1 MKKFK
6 IIFILLIIFSI
17 NYGQDRYL
25 LKFDKKSK
33 IQLRELKQ
41 IIQNNISNNVVNNV
55 NKQLIEFKFNKHLSD
70 YGKYFFLETN
80 KNINL
85 SEIEHSLSK
94 NTELLSVEKL
104 TEFQTHEIIPNDIEY
119 INQWGLE
126 KAKFHLAWEH
136 EVGNND
142 IKIGLVDTGIDYL
155 HEDLQNCI
163 DYNYGEFG
171 IDINGNNKESNG
183 IDDDNN
189 GFIDDYLGWNFVD
202 NSLNG
207 SNPTDDQGH
216 GTSVAGVIGASS
228 NNGIGITGINWNS
241 KIIIAKAFNK
251 YGYGKEEDVSAALL
265 YSFIRGARIINM
277 SFGDVSY
284 SILFKD
290 VIDFLINNNVLLVAS
305 AGNSGSDN
313 PHYPSAFPFVISV
326 GASDINDNLSSFSN
340 FGNTIDLL
348 APGSEILTTSIQD
361 DVKYNLVSGTSIA
374 APFVTG
380 LASLLLSRKNNL
392 SINDL
397 TQILKTTADDLY
409 SEGFD
414 YYSGSGRINAL
425 KAVLANSLQ
434 KIQINYPLN
443 TSAFSDTTFSV
454 IITVISPN
462 FKNYE
467 IQLSQSSETENWE
480 TIFSSNYQI
489 IDSNVCDIN
498 TTLLSEGLY
507 TIKLVVFNYDGTSSE
522 ERVQFEIIK
531 SAPMTEWYLFSTAFE
546 NGNPTISFNL
556 GFNQFCTSEVLFD
569 VFPFDN
575 QFEKF
580 YLDNLSRNIGDYKDV
595 HSGSLPNILDGSS
608 KIKFKIFSKNRAN
621 LTNYFPENNYEIFEL
636 GKTPLNLIPSETSSK
651 IYGDIYPKFYIKDST
666 PYLLVNEYDSFNDLK
681 IYEFNEIRELTL
693 VKTVG
698 NRRIPRIIYDINS
711 DGKNEIISFS
721 YPNLYIDSEMEQ
733 NSINWE
739 NVISFNIIPNILLI
753 ADIDFDNK
761 LEIVSTLQDSLIQ
774 IFEIDSSFKLNI
786 EATLK
791 NKTQYFDINNSPNK
805 IITNETSL
813 VNGAFYL
820 IDYEGDI
827 LKIESDVPNTYSINS
842 VANFPILF
850 EEAIIKNDFENNLY
864 VQGIVNSEI
873 FTQNQGFLLKYAL
886 EDTLQLIDIKSLID
900 NRETSLTTNNTL
912 QIVDSLI
919 LSSIF
924 NDFYLISTKT
934 DVILDYTDNKN
945 TNAPTK
951 FLLSDSLNGT
961 LFFTKPDELSNKQ
974 QVVKLDDNTTELPLV
989 KELFS
994 DDSNFVSITLDK
1006 ITENT
1011 KLYKSLDSLNFVHI
1025 TNLTQT
1031 TYIDS
1036 NVSYGKIWYKI
1047 SVINQ
1052 LGNEIFSKPFEVF
1065 VHQKVKIMQV
1075 KQLTKNSVEIK
1086 FSDKINTNYHYAPE
1100 HYFKINN
1107 DIFPTSL
1114 IPNSQNSIL
1123 LNFEIDLT
1131 LGTTYQLTTE
1141 NIYDFWNSP
1150 IEDSTFLFEG
1160 NYVPAEKQFFIS
1172 NFTQDKNS
1180 NVVSIS
1186 FNLPF
1191 DESTILDLGNYSITP
1206 QNKILRIDLKSQNQ
1220 IEIEFENQIG
1230 LGASAYQLEISNIY
1244 STVETG
1250 SIKLNNDE
1258 GNKIY
1263 LVSTENNL
1271 ENEYVYPNPINL
1283 SIHNKM
1289 VFGNLTKHFGIS
1301 IYDIN
1306 MNLIKKINNPE
1317 TLGYYIWDLKNQK
1330 NEIIS
1335 SGVYIY
1341 KVNSMNDQGEIIETK
1356 TNKFAIVK

>member
-6 IIFILLIIFSI
+6 ILFVILIIFSL
-17 NYGQDRYL
+17 NNGQDRYL
-25 LKFDKKSK
+25 LKFDKKSQ
-33 IQLRELKQ
+33 IQLKELKQ
-41 IIQNNISNNVVNNV
+41 IIQNNISNNVVSDV
-55 NKQLIEFKFNKHLSD
+55 NKQVTEFVFNQYLSD
-70 YGKYFFLETN
+70 YGIYFFLETN
-80 KNINL
+80 TNANL
-85 SEIEHSLSK
+85 SEITLSLSK
-94 NTELLSVEKL
+94 NSDLLNVEKL
-104 TEFQTHEIIPNDIEY
+104 SEFHTHEIIPNDIEY

-126 KAKFHLAWEH
+126 KADFHLAWEH
-136 EVGNND
+136 EVGSND
-142 IKIGLVDTGIDYL
+142 IKIALVDTGIDYL

-163 DYNYGEFG
+163 GYNYKEFG
-171 IDINGNNKESNG
+171 VDINGNNKISNG
-183 IDDDNN
+183 IDDDQN
-189 GFIDDYLGWNFVD
+189 GFIDDYLGWNFVE

-207 SNPTDDQGH
+207 NNPTDDQGH

-228 NNGIGITGINWNS
+228 NNEIGITGISWNS

-265 YSFIRGARIINM
+265 YSFIRGAQIINM
-277 SFGDVSY
+277 SFGDVTY

-290 VIDFLINNNVLLVAS
+290 VIDFLTNNNVILVAS
-305 AGNSGSDN
+305 AGNSESDN
-313 PHYPSAFPFVISV
+313 PHYPSAFPSVISV

-361 DVKYNLVSGTSIA
+361 DKKYNLVSGTSIA

-380 LASLLLSRKNNL
+380 LASLLLSRNNNL
-392 SINDL
+392 SISDL
-397 TQILKTTADDLY
+397 SQIFKTTADDLY

-425 KAVLANSLQ
+425 KAVLANSQ
-434 KIQINYPLN
+434 QRIQVNFPLN

-454 IITVISPN
+454 NVTAISPN
-462 FKNYE
+462 FQNYK
-467 IQLSQSSETENWE
+467 IQLDQLNETEDWE
-480 TIFSSNYQI
+480 TIFTSSYQI
-489 IDSNVCDIN
+489 VDSNVCDIN
-498 TTLLSEGLY
+498 TTLLSEGFY
-507 TIKLVVFNYDGTSSE
+507 TIQLVVFNYDGTSSE

-531 SAPMTEWYLFSTAFE
+531 SAPKTEWYLFSTAFE

-556 GFNQFCTSEVLFD
+556 GFNQYCTSEVLFD

-575 QFEKF
+575 KFEKF
-580 YLDNLSRNIGDYKDV
+580 YLDNLSKNIGDYRNI
-595 HSGSLPNILDGSS
+595 HSGSLPDILNGSTD
-608 KIKFKIFSKNRAN
+608 IKFKIFSKNRAN
-621 LTNYFPENNYEIFEL
+621 LTNYFPENNYEVFEL
-636 GKTPLNLIPSETSSK
+636 GITPLNLIPSETSSK
-651 IYGDIYPKFYIKDST
+651 IYGDVYPKFYIKDST
-666 PYLLVNEYDSFNDLK
+666 PYLLVNEYDSFSDLK
-681 IYEFNEIRELTL
+681 IYEFNELSELTL
-693 VKTVG
+693 VKTVES
-698 NRRIPRIIYDINS
+698 RRIPRIIQDVNS

-721 YPNLYIDSEMEQ
+721 YPNLYIDSEVEQ

-739 NVISFNIIPNILLI
+739 NIISFNTIPNVLLI

-761 LEIVSTLQDSLIQ
+761 LEIVSTAFDSLIQ
-774 IFEIDSSFKLNI
+774 IFEIDSSLKLSI

-791 NKTQYFDINNSPNK
+791 NETQYFDKDNSPNK
-805 IITNETSL
+805 IITYETSL
-813 VNGAFYL
+813 LDGAFYL

-827 LKIESDVPNTYSINS
+827 LKITSYAPNAYSINLIT
-842 VANFPILF
+842 NFPILF
-850 EEAIIKNDFENNLY
+850 EEAIIKNDSENNLY
-864 VQGIVNSEI
+864 LQGIVNSEI
-873 FTQNQGFLLKYAL
+873 FPQNQGFLLKYAL
-886 EDTLQLIDIKSLID
+886 EETLQLIDIKSFID
-900 NRETSLTTNNTL
+900 NRETSSITNNTL

-919 LSSIF
+919 LSSVF

-934 DVILDYTDNKN
+934 DVILDYSDNKN

-951 FLLSDSLNGT
+951 FLLSDSLYGT
-961 LFFTKPDELSNKQ
+961 LFFSKPDELSNKQ
-974 QVVKLDDNTTELPLV
+974 IVVKLDNNTTELPLV
-989 KELFS
+989 KELFCV
-994 DDSNFVSITLDK
+994 DSNYVSLTLNK
-1006 ITENT
+1006 LTENT
-1011 KLYKSLDSLNFVHI
+1011 KLFKSLDSLNYVHI
-1025 TNLTQT
+1025 TDLTQT

-1052 LGNEIFSKPFEVF
+1052 LENEILSKPYEVF
-1065 VHQKVKIMQV
+1065 VHPKITILQV
-1075 KQLTKNSVEIK
+1075 EQLGNKSIEIK
-1086 FSDKINTNYHYAPE
+1086 FTDKINTNYYYAPE

-1123 LNFEIDLT
+1123 LTFEIDFN
-1131 LGTTYQLTTE
+1131 LGTSYQLTNE

-1150 IEDSTFLFEG
+1150 IENSTVLFEG
-1160 NYVPAEKQFFIS
+1160 NYVAAEKEFFIS
-1172 NFTQDKNS
+1172 NFTLNKNS

-1191 DESTILDLGNYSITP
+1191 DESTILELTNYSITP
-1206 QNKILRIDLKSQNQ
+1206 KNKILRINVKNQNQ
-1220 IEIEFENQIG
+1220 IEIELQNQIG

-1271 ENEYVYPNPINL
+1271 ENQYAYPNPINL
-1283 SIHNKM
+1283 SINNKM
-1289 VFGNLTKHFGIS
+1289 VFGNLTKHYEIS

-1306 MNLIKKINNPE
+1306 MNLIKKIENPE

-1341 KVNSMNDQGEIIETK
+1341 KVNSMNDKGEIIETK